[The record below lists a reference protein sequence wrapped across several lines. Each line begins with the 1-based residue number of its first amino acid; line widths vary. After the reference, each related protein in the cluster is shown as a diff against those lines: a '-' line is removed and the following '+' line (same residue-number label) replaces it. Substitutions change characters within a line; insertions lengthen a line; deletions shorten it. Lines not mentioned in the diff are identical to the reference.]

1 MKEKLPAFL
10 FMLAIPLSIV
20 LYLKVEAASGS
31 EIVALLAAVGLYLVI
46 FFLLAMFFNS
56 RAKDADGEAVSAL
69 DNLFAEKKT
78 KAEHAREQ
86 ILRKQKEIEAQRAAE
101 NKPKF

>member
-1 MKEKLPAFL
+1 MKEKIPAFL

-20 LYLKVEAASGS
+20 LYLKVEALSGS
-31 EIVALLAAVGLYLVI
+31 EMVALLSAVALYLVI

-56 RAKDADGEAVSAL
+56 RAKDVDGKAVSAL

-78 KAEHAREQ
+78 KAEIAREE
-86 ILRKQKEIEAQRAAE
+86 ILRKQKEIAE
-101 NKPKF
+101 KSQK